1 MVEVERSYRGLEHEL
16 ELGIY
21 KDLNGNPETISMK
34 VFLNKF
40 EPNSCIIMR
49 AGTGKGL
56 SAAPML
62 FHRGNMQLRE
72 KGPRHRELRSLH
84 FAYWGVPTAR

>member
-1 MVEVERSYRGLEHEL
+1 MPQSRFAKFEGSALLAFKKQRENEWHCTHDAALC
-16 ELGIY
+16 IY
-21 KDLNGNPETISMK
+21 KDLNEKPETISMK

-62 FHRGNMQLRE
+62 FHRRNMQ
-72 KGPRHRELRSLH
+72 
-84 FAYWGVPTAR
+84 FN